1 MPETILEAYLRKNPK
16 SAALYPRFKEVF
28 PGGVTHDIRA
38 HEPFPIVMESGQG
51 SRIKD
56 VDGNEYIDFGNG
68 SASLLLGHA
77 HPAVVE
83 ALAKRNPLGSYFAH
97 SMEPELEWGELVR
110 DLVPSAEKVRFVGSG
125 SEATMLAMRV
135 ARGYTGKEKIVRW
148 ESHYH
153 GFHDYTM
160 VGTYP
165 PFDVPGSIGI
175 PQGAIDSVIVLPPD
189 LDALERTLNSDN
201 NIAGVITE
209 PSGASFGAVPMTPEF
224 LEGVRNLTR
233 QHGVVMILDEV
244 ITGFRWSPGGLQAK
258 FGIDTDLTSLAKVLT
273 GGLPGGA
280 LAGKDEFMEKMT
292 ITGDS
297 HRDRFERVSHQG
309 TFNGNPYCA
318 ATGIAALKIVA
329 TGEIQAHADKM
340 AERLRNGLSEI
351 MDRREV
357 AACAYGESSTF
368 HIYFGGRS
376 AKGLGAA
383 TLKAQPEDVRNAFR
397 RGLMVRGADL
407 MSRCSGNVSGVHSE
421 KDIDEALEIFDGTIA
436 AMLEEGVIKHG

>member
-1 MPETILEAYLRKNPK
+1 MAETILEAYVRKNPK
-16 SAALYPRFKEVF
+16 SAALYPRFKEIF

-83 ALAKRNPLGSYFAH
+83 ALAKRNPMGSYFAH

-110 DLVPSAEKVRFVGSG
+110 ELIPSAEKVRFVGSG

-175 PQGAIDSVIVLPPD
+175 PQGAIDSVVVLPPD
-189 LDALERTLNSDN
+189 LDALERTLKSDN
-201 NIAGVITE
+201 KVAGVITE

-280 LAGKDEFMEKMT
+280 LAGKDEFMNTMT

-297 HRDRFERVSHQG
+297 HHDRYERVSHQG

-318 ATGIAALKIVA
+318 VTGIAALKIVA

-383 TLKAQPEDVRNAFR
+383 ALKAQPEDVRNAFR

>member
-1 MPETILEAYLRKNPK
+1 MPETILEAYVRKNPK

-189 LDALERTLNSDN
+189 LDALERTLKSDD

-233 QHGVVMILDEV
+233 QHGAVMILDEV

-280 LAGKDEFMEKMT
+280 LAGKDAFMEKMT

>member
-189 LDALERTLNSDN
+189 LDALERTLKSDN

>member
-1 MPETILEAYLRKNPK
+1 MPETILEAYVRKNPK

-189 LDALERTLNSDN
+189 LDALERTLKSDN

>member
-1 MPETILEAYLRKNPK
+1 M
-16 SAALYPRFKEVF
+16 
-28 PGGVTHDIRA
+28 
-38 HEPFPIVMESGQG
+38 
-51 SRIKD
+51 
-56 VDGNEYIDFGNG
+56 
-68 SASLLLGHA
+68 
-77 HPAVVE
+77 VE

-189 LDALERTLNSDN
+189 LDALERTLKSDN

-273 GGLPGGA
+273 GGLAGGA

>member
-1 MPETILEAYLRKNPK
+1 MPETILEAYVRKNPK

-189 LDALERTLNSDN
+189 LDALERTLKSDN

-209 PSGASFGAVPMTPEF
+209 PSGASFGAVPMIPEF

-421 KDIDEALEIFDGTIA
+421 KDVDEALEIFDGTIA

>member
-1 MPETILEAYLRKNPK
+1 MAETILEAYVRKNPK
-16 SAALYPRFKEVF
+16 SAALYPRFKDVF

-110 DLVPSAEKVRFVGSG
+110 DMVPSAEKVRFVGSG

-175 PQGAIDSVIVLPPD
+175 PQGVIDSVIVLPPD
-189 LDALERTLNSDN
+189 LDALERTLKSDN
-201 NIAGVITE
+201 NVAGVITE

-224 LEGVRNLTR
+224 LEGVRKLTR

-258 FGIDTDLTSLAKVLT
+258 YGIDTDLTSLAKVLT

-318 ATGIAALKIVA
+318 VTGIAALKICA
-329 TGEIQAHADKM
+329 TGEIQNNADRM
-340 AERLRNGLSEI
+340 AERLRNGLSGI

-357 AACAYGESSTF
+357 AACVYGDSSTF

-376 AKGLGAA
+376 VEGIGAA
-383 TLKAQPEDVRNAFR
+383 TLKAQPEDLRNAFR

-421 KDIDEALEIFDGTIA
+421 KDIDEAIDIFDSTIA
-436 AMLEEGVIKHG
+436 AMLEEGVIRHG